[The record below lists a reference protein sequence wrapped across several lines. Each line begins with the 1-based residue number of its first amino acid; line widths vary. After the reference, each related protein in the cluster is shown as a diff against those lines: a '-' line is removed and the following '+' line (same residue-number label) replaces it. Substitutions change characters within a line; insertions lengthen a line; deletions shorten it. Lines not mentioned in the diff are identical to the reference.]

1 MTSMEVSTIKW
12 TRDRRSMSSRGRSS
26 TMKTMHTSAMFRA
39 QSNSSNPQRASSPS
53 TGPPSIRIAT
63 QSIRSALICLNR
75 LSKTLSLDC
84 QCQVRKMLKTT
95 RLELPRKTT
104 NSTKMRQEP
113 DTSNFLLLICRRATR
128 NQKRL

>member
-1 MTSMEVSTIKW
+1 MTSMEVSTIK

-39 QSNSSNPQRASSPS
+39 QSNNSNPQQASSPS
-53 TGPPSIRIAT
+53 TRPHSIRIAT

-75 LSKTLSLDC
+75 PNKTHSLDC

-104 NSTKMRQEP
+104 NSTKMRQES
-113 DTSNFLLLICRRATR
+113 DISNFLLFICRRATR